1 MRKIFSLSLVFIA
14 IQLCYAEPFP
24 SNLLTPGTVNAV
36 ERGLNY
42 LAKNQDAETG
52 AWLNDVGYKLNTSYR
67 VDNENA
73 PHVGVTSLA
82 CLAFMS
88 AGNLPGRGRYGEN
101 VRRGLDFVLSCV
113 HPHTGYISKYGT
125 RMYSHAF
132 ATLFLAQ
139 VYGTTHDPLVREKLQ
154 SSIDLITKCQNE
166 KGGWRYMPI
175 AMDADMSVT
184 VCQVQAL
191 RSARNVGLKV
201 SKNTIDRALE
211 YIRRSADTYSG
222 GFKYQDLPIR
232 QSRVTFAVT
241 AAGITSM
248 HGAGVYED
256 YLLRK
261 GLNYLMN
268 PPAHEPHPPSHHYF
282 YFYGNY
288 YAAQAMFIAGEPY
301 WSRWYGQVRNELIR
315 VQQGSGAWEDNTGYN
330 CPTALAVIILQLPN
344 RYLPIFQK

>member
-1 MRKIFSLSLVFIA
+1 MKILNFVLVLIA
-14 IQLCYAEPFP
+14 TQFCYSETFT

-42 LAKNQDAETG
+42 LAKVQDEKTG
-52 AWLNDVGYKLNTSYR
+52 AWLNHVGYKLNYDYR
-67 VDNENA
+67 IDNKDA

-101 VRRGLDFVLSCV
+101 VRKGLDFVLGCV
-113 HPHTGYISKYGT
+113 HEHTGYISKYGT

-139 VYGTTHDPLVREKLQ
+139 VYGMTNDPIVGAKLQ
-154 SSIDLITKCQNE
+154 KSIDLISDCQNAE
-166 KGGWRYMPI
+166 GGWRYMPI

-191 RSARNVGLKV
+191 RAARNVGLKV
-201 SKNTIDRALE
+201 SKGTIQKALR
-211 YIRRSADTYSG
+211 YIRRSADSLSG

-232 QSRVTFAVT
+232 QSRITFAVT
-241 AAGITSM
+241 AAGLTSM
-248 HGAGVYED
+248 YGAGVYED
-256 YLLRK
+256 YLLKK
-261 GLNYLMN
+261 GLNYLRN
-268 PPAHEPHPPSHHYF
+268 PPAYEPHPSSDHYF
-282 YFYGNY
+282 FYYGHY

-301 WSRWYGQVRNELIR
+301 WSRWYRNIRNELVR
-315 VQQGSGAWEDNTGYN
+315 VQQGSGAWEDATGYS
-330 CPTALAVIILQLPN
+330 CPTALSVIILQLPN